1 MDRRL
6 KITLIILLIILL
18 SMISFAGIFV
28 QKGKNMENIVPE
40 YKLGMDLR
48 GYRAVTLSPS
58 SETETVYYDKD
69 GNVVEEATEDG
80 TSEQVPINSEDVLT
94 KDNYNKAKDI
104 MESRLK
110 DLGEEEYITRLNE
123 NNGEITF
130 YLPEDEMT
138 DMATQFLYTRGMMTV
153 EDEDGQVLLD
163 SSNLESVYVGNRNL
177 TNGAVEI
184 YLLIQVKED
193 SVEKLKEIS
202 NTYVAS
208 TNEEGED
215 TTKSVTIMIDG
226 SEFKTHTFD
235 SEITD
240 GSWILPI
247 GESTSNSTLN
257 NYLNQG
263 ATIAIL
269 LDNGT
274 IPYEIQ
280 LDQNRFIKSDLTM
293 EDAIIPAIAVGVI
306 FILGFV
312 FLLIKYKKI
321 GLFGII
327 SFIGYIALL
336 LIVLRYTNIIF
347 TIVGITAIVL
357 SGVLNFVIIVYL
369 LGKLQKADALDYR
382 TTFNKAYVQI
392 ILALVPAAIIGITL
406 SFAGWIPTVSF
417 GTIVFWGVFISAIYN
432 VVITRCLL
440 LNSNK

>member
-69 GNVVEEATEDG
+69 GNVVEEAAEDG
-80 TSEQVPINSEDVLT
+80 TSEQVPINGEDVLT

-104 MESRLK
+104 MKARLK

-306 FILGFV
+306 FVLGFV

-336 LIVLRYTNIIF
+336 LIVLRFTNIIF

>member
-80 TSEQVPINSEDVLT
+80 TSEQVPINGEDVLT

-104 MESRLK
+104 MKARLK
-110 DLGEEEYITRLNE
+110 ALGIEEYITRINE

-130 YLPEDEMT
+130 YLPEDDMT

-153 EDEDGQVLLD
+153 ENEDGQVLLD
-163 SSNLESVYVGNRNL
+163 SSNLESVYVRNRSL

-184 YLLIQVKED
+184 YLLVQVKED

>member
-80 TSEQVPINSEDVLT
+80 TSEQVPINGEDVLT

-104 MESRLK
+104 MKARLK

-177 TNGAVEI
+177 TNGAVQI

-240 GSWILPI
+240 GSWTLPI

-293 EDAIIPAIAVGVI
+293 EDAIMPAIAVGVI

-312 FLLIKYKKI
+312 FLLIKYKKV

-336 LIVLRYTNIIF
+336 LIVLRFTNIIF

>member
-18 SMISFAGIFV
+18 SIISFAGIFV

-80 TSEQVPINSEDVLT
+80 TSKQVPINGEDVLT

-104 MESRLK
+104 MEARLK
-110 DLGEEEYITRLNE
+110 ALGIEEHITRINE

-130 YLPEDEMT
+130 YLPEDDMT

-153 EDEDGQVLLD
+153 ENEDGQVLLD
-163 SSNLESVYVGNRNL
+163 SSNLESVYVRNRSL

-240 GSWILPI
+240 GSWIIPI

-274 IPYEIQ
+274 IPYEVQ
-280 LDQNRFIKSDLTM
+280 LDQNRFIKSDLSL
-293 EDAIIPAIAVGVI
+293 DDGIIPAIIIGAV
-306 FILGFV
+306 
-312 FLLIKYKKI
+312 LLIAFIVLIVRYKKI

-327 SFIGYIALL
+327 SFVGYIALL
-336 LIVLRYTNIIF
+336 LIVLRLTNVVF
-347 TIVGITAIVL
+347 TIEGIVGIIL
-357 SGVLNFVIIVYL
+357 LGILNYILLVYL
-369 LGKLQKADALDYR
+369 SERLKNVDAADYKN
-382 TTFNKAYVQI
+382 TFNKSFVQI
-392 ILALVPAAIIGITL
+392 LLILVPTMIIGVVF
-406 SFAGWIPTVSF
+406 SFATWLPAISF
-417 GTIVFWGVFISAIYN
+417 GTIVFWGMFISAIYN
-432 VVITRCLL
+432 VVITRCLF

>member
-80 TSEQVPINSEDVLT
+80 TSEQVPINGEDVLT

-138 DMATQFLYTRGMMTV
+138 DTATQFLYTRGMMTV

-163 SSNLESVYVGNRNL
+163 SSNLESVYVENRNL

-184 YLLIQVKED
+184 YLLIEVKED

-306 FILGFV
+306 FVLGFV